1 MKPIE
6 NWFEAFPIKDA
17 EERLRKLMIQRL
29 ELDGEISDLR
39 VWINR
44 YRQRHPVEQRQQQP
58 QPPLPLRLSA
68 SPPPNG
74 DKPTFRTSILSTMA
88 AGSVGKEWG
97 LNELRHELASRG
109 ALTLDDNGNLK
120 LLSMLS
126 MMTKA
131 DQLERVKQ
139 GVYKLKVAAQEGR
152 G

>member
-17 EERLRKLMIQRL
+17 EERLRKLMVQRV

-44 YRQRHPVEQRQQQP
+44 YRQRHPVESRQQP
-58 QPPLPLRLSA
+58 QPPLALRLSA
-68 SPPPNG
+68 VPANG
-74 DKPTFRTSILSTMA
+74 DKPTFRSSILSTMA
-88 AGSVGKEWG
+88 AGSVGKEWS

-126 MMTKA
+126 LMTKA
-131 DQLERVKQ
+131 DQLERIKQ
-139 GVYKLKVAAQEGR
+139 GVYKLKVTAQEDR